1 LTRIPALP
9 GWLDRW
15 MDAAAAAGIW
25 PALFLI
31 LMPLAMTMALLWKI
45 KEVIFS
51 SLTDAAL

>member
-1 LTRIPALP
+1 
-9 GWLDRW
+9 